1 MKSEI
6 SMTVREVAYG
16 LGHCWQ
22 GAARARE
29 AAPFASLGTMM
40 TAYVYVLGCP
50 TPTRYLTY
58 VGWTL
63 DLDRRLAEHNGSHSG
78 ARSTRGRIWVMLYA
92 EQWPSRNEA
101 MSREWHLKR
110 DRPLRRRLAQAAQG
124 QPGA

>member
-1 MKSEI
+1 
-6 SMTVREVAYG
+6 
-16 LGHCWQ
+16 
-22 GAARARE
+22 
-29 AAPFASLGTMM
+29 M

-63 DLDRRLAEHNGSHSG
+63 DLDRRLAEHNGSAIG
-78 ARSTRGRIWVMLYA
+78 ARSTRGRVWVMLYA

-110 DRPLRRRLAQAAQG
+110 DRQLRRRLARAAQG